1 MNKYLGSAYQFG
13 GIGGILSVVAFLI
26 LSFMRTDPTN
36 LGLIFGYVIT
46 PISLFLAIKFFKEYT
61 NNGFLSFAEG
71 MSIGFV
77 TYSLIALISGI
88 GIWVILLLS
97 PELFEEIKLSKLEVL
112 HQNQETII
120 TQMGK
125 DSFESTLLSV
135 QNMIPWDVAFND
147 AIWKVIPGLFFT
159 IIISVILR
167 KNPN

>member
-1 MNKYLGSAYQFG
+1 MNKYLASAYQFG
-13 GIGGILSVVAFLI
+13 GIGGILSVLAFII

-46 PISLFLAIKFFKEYT
+46 PISLFLAIKFFKEY
-61 NNGFLSFAEG
+61 NNKGFLSFAEG

-88 GIWVILLLS
+88 GIWVVLLLS
-97 PELFEEIKLSKLEVL
+97 PMLFEEIKLSKLDVL
-112 HQNQETII
+112 QQNQETII

-125 DSFESTLLSV
+125 ESFESTLLNV

-159 IIISVILR
+159 IIISIILR

>member
-13 GIGGILSVVAFLI
+13 GIGGILSMIAFII
-26 LSFMRTDPTN
+26 LSFLRTDPTN
-36 LGLIFGYVIT
+36 MGLIFGYVIT
-46 PISLFLAIKFFKEYT
+46 PISLFLAIKFYKEYT

-77 TYSLIALISGI
+77 TYTLIALISGI
-88 GIWVILLLS
+88 GIWFILLFS

-112 HQNQETII
+112 QQNQETII

-125 DSFESTLLSV
+125 DSFESALLSV
-135 QNMIPWDVAFND
+135 QNMITWDIAFND

-159 IIISVILR
+159 IIISIILR

>member
-13 GIGGILSVVAFLI
+13 GIGGVLSVVAFVI
-26 LSFMRTDPTN
+26 LSFLRSDPTN
-36 LGLIFGYVIT
+36 LSLIFGYVIT

-61 NNGFLSFAEG
+61 NQGFLSFAEG

-77 TYSLIALISGI
+77 TYLLIALISGT
-88 GIWVILLLS
+88 GIWVILLIS
-97 PELFEEIKLSKLEVL
+97 PVLFEEIKISKLEVL
-112 HQNQETII
+112 GQNKETII
-120 TQMGK
+120 DQMGEN
-125 DSFESTLLSV
+125 SFATTLISI

-167 KNPN
+167 KNP

>member
-26 LSFMRTDPTN
+26 LSFLRSDPTN

-88 GIWVILLLS
+88 GIWVILLFS
-97 PELFEEIKLSKLEVL
+97 SELFAEIKISKFEVL
-112 HQNQETII
+112 QQNQETIVS
-120 TQMGK
+120 QMGK

-159 IIISVILR
+159 IIISIILR

>member
-26 LSFMRTDPTN
+26 LSFLRSDPTN

-88 GIWVILLLS
+88 GIWVILLFS
-97 PELFEEIKLSKLEVL
+97 SELFAEIKISKFEVL
-112 HQNQETII
+112 QQNQETIVS
-120 TQMGK
+120 QMGK

-135 QNMIPWDVAFND
+135 QNMIPLDVAFND

-159 IIISVILR
+159 IIISIILR